1 MEPNK
6 GGTNKTTTPKH
17 QSWHSQGAA
26 GPSARRPNS
35 EGTFKLTTKEL
46 KSLGVFNPRWLITP
60 AINSD
65 FHGIKRLEA
74 LTLSWIGCKP
84 ITGYPNH

>member
-6 GGTNKTTTPKH
+6 GGTNKTIRP
-17 QSWHSQGAA
+17 SDSQGAA

-35 EGTFKLTTKEL
+35 EGTFKLTAKEL
-46 KSLGVFNPRWLITP
+46 KSLGVFKPRWLITP
-60 AINSD
+60 AIYSD

-74 LTLSWIGCKP
+74 VTFSWIGCKP
-84 ITGYPNH
+84 ITGYPHH

>member
-1 MEPNK
+1 MEPNE

-26 GPSARRPNS
+26 GRSARRPNS

-46 KSLGVFNPRWLITP
+46 KSLGLSPSL
-60 AINSD
+60 NS
-65 FHGIKRLEA
+65 
-74 LTLSWIGCKP
+74 
-84 ITGYPNH
+84 

>member
-1 MEPNK
+1 MCRLLSKNRFFFPDLGATMEPNE

-26 GPSARRPNS
+26 GRSARRPNS

-46 KSLGVFNPRWLITP
+46 KSLGLSPSL
-60 AINSD
+60 NS
-65 FHGIKRLEA
+65 
-74 LTLSWIGCKP
+74 
-84 ITGYPNH
+84 